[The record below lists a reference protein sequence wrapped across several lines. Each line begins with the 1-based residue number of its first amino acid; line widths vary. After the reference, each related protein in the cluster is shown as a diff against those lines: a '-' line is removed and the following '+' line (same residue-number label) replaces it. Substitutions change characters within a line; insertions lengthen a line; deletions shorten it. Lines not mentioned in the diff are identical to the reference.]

1 MKKSI
6 VVSTGSAL
14 AASMLLMAG
23 CGLAEVGASAAT
35 QGATAAEQAKQGKE
49 LEAKVQQKLDQAN
62 QAAADQRAN
71 AEAQSQ

>member
-6 VVSTGSAL
+6 VVSSGFAF

-35 QGATAAEQAKQGKE
+35 QGASAAEQAKQGKE

>member
-6 VVSTGSAL
+6 VVSTGFAL
-14 AASMLLMAG
+14 AAGVLLMTG

-35 QGATAAEQAKQGKE
+35 EGAAAAEQAKQGKE

-62 QAAADQRAN
+62 QAAADQRAK